1 MLSQMGWTKDTVL
14 GNANSQ
20 TLIAEG
26 GSQTGLSTRKK
37 VSAIPVAKSD
47 KIGIGAGRAV
57 GGAGIGGLRAMGTA
71 MSGMGFVTAT
81 EGGSGTSTPGAGAVT
96 APTGGE
102 FGRLLERL
110 NAAKE
115 KAAAE
120 AAKEGGGEV
129 VEESKVVGVKD
140 VSELSEKEQKK
151 LRKAEKKRKREA
163 NDDEAEV
170 EVTKVAVVETTTTT
184 GTKTTTTTT
193 AVPILKNPRMA

>member
-14 GNANSQ
+14 GNATSQ

-26 GSQTGLSTRKK
+26 GSQTALSTRKK

-47 KIGIGAGRAV
+47 KVGIGAGRTA

-71 MSGMGFVTAT
+71 MVGMGFVGAS
-81 EGGSGTSTPGAGAVT
+81 EGGSGASTPATAGGPAQ
-96 APTGGE
+96 GGE

-115 KAAAE
+115 KARAE
-120 AAKEGGGEV
+120 AEAEGGV
-129 VEESKVVGVKD
+129 VEETKVVVKE
-140 VSELSEKEQKK
+140 VAELSEKEQKK

-163 NDDEAEV
+163 EGDEAQA
-170 EVTKVAVVETTTTT
+170 EVTKVAVVETTTKTAT
-184 GTKTTTTTT
+184 ATTTTTT